1 MVWYPRVLTVA
12 GSDSGGGA
20 GIQADL
26 KTFSALGV
34 FGMSAI
40 TAITAQNT
48 YEVRDIVKIP
58 PESVRAQ
65 IRAVVEDIGVDAV
78 KTGMLFSTDIIEV
91 VTEELSKLEVPVVV
105 DPVMVAKSGAR
116 LLREDAI
123 DAMKDRMF
131 PVAYV
136 VTPNLP
142 EAEVLTGAK
151 IRDESDM
158 KRAAKAI
165 AELGVKAVLIKGGHL
180 EGKAVDILYHEGE
193 FYRFEADRVETKNV
207 HGTGCS
213 FASAIAAHLA
223 KGYGLIESVDRA
235 KKFITLAVRF
245 GLGLGRGAG
254 PVNHMAQLYRE
265 AERHRVVEEL
275 HEAIRRLETMPYAGT
290 MVPECQV
297 NFGYALSLAVDR
309 GDVAAVP
316 GRIVKLGT
324 RMKAVSHP
332 EFGASEHVADVILE
346 AMSAS
351 PETRSAMNLKYD
363 EEFLDRARRL
373 GMKVSHFD
381 RREEPEEVR
390 KEEGRTMRWGTR
402 MAIRRLGRMPD
413 IIVDRGGWGKE
424 PMIFLLGRSPKE
436 VLDKFERILG
446 TF

>member
-91 VTEELSKLEVPVVV
+91 VAEELSKLEVPIVV

-116 LLREDAI
+116 LLKEDAI
-123 DAMKDRMF
+123 EVMKGKMF
-131 PVAYV
+131 PLAHVI
-136 VTPNLP
+136 TPNLP
-142 EAEVLTGAK
+142 EAEVLSGMK
-151 IRDESDM
+151 IKDESGM
-158 KRAAKAI
+158 RKAAEI
-165 AELGVKAVLIKGGHL
+165 ISELGAKAVLVKGGHL
-180 EGKAVDILYHEGE
+180 RAVDVLYHEGE
-193 FYRFEADRVETKNV
+193 FYKFEADKVETKNT

-213 FASAIAAHLA
+213 FASAIAAYLA

-235 KKFITLAVRF
+235 KKFITLAVKF
-245 GLGLGRGAG
+245 GLGLGRGSG

-265 AERHRVVEEL
+265 AERYKVIEEL
-275 HEAIRRLETMPYAGT
+275 HEAIRRLEAMPYAGM

-309 GDVAAVP
+309 NDVAAVP
-316 GRIVKLGT
+316 GRIVRLGT

-332 EFGASEHVADVILE
+332 EFGASKHIAEVILE
-346 AMSAS
+346 AMKVS
-351 PETRSAMNLKYD
+351 PEIRSAMDLKYD
-363 EEFLDRARRL
+363 EEFLNRAKGL

-381 RREEPEEVR
+381 RREEPEEVGK
-390 KEEGRTMRWGTR
+390 KEGMTMRWGTR
-402 MAIRRLGRMPD
+402 VAIQRAGGVPD
-413 IIVDRGGWGKE
+413 IIIDLGGWGKE
-424 PMIFLLGRSPKE
+424 PMIFLLGRNPKE